1 MKTIER
7 LRALAILLSTSL
19 LVAGSIAPAHADTV
33 ASLLGNFTIN
43 QYCGLRV
50 ELNHESAQLKV
61 HYVVVFGQLPAL
73 RELHVADANGD
84 GVTTEDERNAYVE
97 RLAPEFASHLKASVD
112 GAPISLR
119 AQRWTSSLPSEQAGF
134 SLRLDADFVADL
146 AMPVSDAS
154 HKLTFTNDNYAGRI
168 GWHEIDVKSDGGIAL
183 FDTNAYGNSLTAAL
197 AANPKVLPAS
207 GPLDER
213 AVQLSFVRGALPAGA
228 KPPRLRPGVEARVD
242 SNDAAAS
249 GPTAST
255 SQPNRDA
262 ANASTQGFDAN
273 WLSTQTKR
281 LLDVIS
287 APSVPL
293 HILMLALFGALVLGA
308 LHAFSPG
315 HGKTVVGA
323 YLIGSRG
330 TPRHA
335 VFLGLIVTIT
345 HTLGVFVLGFATL
358 FAAQF
363 IVPER
368 LFPILSLISGLLVV
382 GIGLMLLV
390 QRLRAP
396 AHEHLHSHQQ
406 LHGHSHDHAHDDT
419 QDHVHEHAQGHAHD
433 HKHEHAH
440 EHDHDHRHVANHGH
454 AHAHGAGLGV
464 VALTSPATG
473 ATQTFRLAASKP
485 PMISGKIAHAHRHG
499 DELVHSHGGS
509 VHSHL
514 PPVGPGERITWRSL
528 VALGV
533 SGGLIPCPSAMVLL
547 LAAVALNKTS
557 YGLLLVVAFS
567 VGLAVTL
574 TLVGLAFLYARK
586 LFPRL
591 DGNGR
596 WARLLPIVS
605 AALITVVGLVICYG
619 AIVGSAAIAASLS

>member
-1 MKTIER
+1 MKQ
-7 LRALAILLSTSL
+7 LRAFAILLSTL
-19 LVAGSIAPAHADTV
+19 LIGTGTIATARADTV

-43 QYCGLRV
+43 QYCGVRI
-50 ELNHESAQLKV
+50 ERDSENEQLKL

-73 RELHVADANGD
+73 RELHAADVNGD
-84 GVTTEDERNAYVE
+84 GVTTEDERNAYVA
-97 RLAPEFASHLKASVD
+97 RLAPEFASHLKISID
-112 GAPISLR
+112 GAPVALR

-134 SLRLDADFVADL
+134 SLRLEADFAADL
-146 AMPVSDAS
+146 PATTTNATR
-154 HKLTFTNDNYAGRI
+154 KLTFTNDNYAGRI
-168 GWHEIDVKSDGGIAL
+168 GWHEIDVKGDGGIAL
-183 FDTNAYGNSLTAAL
+183 FDTNAYGNSLTNAL
-197 AANPKVLPAS
+197 TENPKALPSS

-213 AVQLSFVRGALPAGA
+213 SVVLSFVRGEIPSGA
-228 KPPRLRPGVEARVD
+228 KRPQLRSDAEPRVGSDEAAVSASVTKSATQSNQSATAPSTRGLD
-242 SNDAAAS
+242 S
-249 GPTAST
+249 
-255 SQPNRDA
+255 
-262 ANASTQGFDAN
+262 N
-273 WLSTQTKR
+273 WLSIQTKR

-345 HTLGVFVLGFATL
+345 HTLGVFLLGFATL
-358 FAAQF
+358 FAAQY

-368 LFPILSLISGLLVV
+368 LFPVLSLVSGLLVV
-382 GIGLMLLV
+382 GIGSMLLI

-396 AHEHLHSHQQ
+396 
-406 LHGHSHDHAHDDT
+406 GHSHSHS
-419 QDHVHEHAQGHAHD
+419 HEGLDGHAHD
-433 HKHEHAH
+433 HAYEHMH
-440 EHDHDHRHVANHGH
+440 TH
-454 AHAHGAGLGV
+454 ARDV
-464 VALTSPATG
+464 VSLTSPVTG
-473 ATQTFRLAASKP
+473 AVQTFRLAASKP
-485 PMISGKIAHAHRHG
+485 SMMPRREAHARRPADATVRAHRHA
-499 DELVHSHGGS
+499 DALVHSHGGS

-514 PPVGPGERITWRSL
+514 PSVGPGERITWRSL
-528 VALGV
+528 LALGV

-547 LAAVALNKTS
+547 LAAVALNKTA

-567 VGLAVTL
+567 IGLAVTL

-591 DGNGR
+591 DGDGR
-596 WARLLPIVS
+596 WARVLPIVS
-605 AALITVVGLVICYG
+605 AALITVVGLVICYS
-619 AIVGSAAIAASLS
+619 AIVGSASIVAAGVPGT

>member
-1 MKTIER
+1 MKIITR
-7 LRALAILLSTSL
+7 LRAPAMLLSTL
-19 LVAGSIAPAHADTV
+19 LLGAGSIATARADTV

-43 QYCGLRV
+43 QYCGLRIEGDQV
-50 ELNHESAQLKV
+50 KV

-97 RLAPEFASHLKASVD
+97 RLAPEFASRLKVNID
-112 GAPISLR
+112 GAPVALR

-134 SLRLDADFVADL
+134 SLRLDADFAADL
-146 AMPVSDAS
+146 PTPAS
-154 HKLTFTNDNYAGRI
+154 SAKRKLDFTNDNYGGRI
-168 GWHEIDVKSDGGIAL
+168 GWREIDVKSEGDIAL
-183 FDTNAYGNSLTAAL
+183 FDTNAYGNSLTNAL
-197 AANPKVLPAS
+197 TENPIALPSA

-213 AVQLSFVRGALPAGA
+213 AVQLSFVRGALPANA
-228 KPPRLRPGVEARVD
+228 KPPQLRPDIEPRMGTNGAVV
-242 SNDAAAS
+242 S
-249 GPTAST
+249 GDTAST
-255 SQPNRDA
+255 MQSNNGVA
-262 ANASTQGFDAN
+262 APSMRSLDNN
-273 WLSTQTKR
+273 WLSTQTRR

-335 VFLGLIVTIT
+335 VFLGLVVTIT
-345 HTLGVFVLGFATL
+345 HTLGVFMLGFATL

-382 GIGLMLLV
+382 GIGSMLLI

-396 AHEHLHSHQQ
+396 G
-406 LHGHSHDHAHDDT
+406 HGHSHAN
-419 QDHVHEHAQGHAHD
+419 EELHD
-433 HKHEHAH
+433 HRHDHPHEHAH
-440 EHDHDHRHVANHGH
+440 QHAHHHSHEHAHGQRHDHRHAANHTH
-454 AHAHGAGLGV
+454 AHAGGLGA

-473 ATQTFRLAASKP
+473 ATQTFRLAAASPSPMAISK
-485 PMISGKIAHAHRHG
+485 ARAHRH
-499 DELVHSHGGS
+499 DDMLVHSHGGT
-509 VHSHL
+509 VHSNL
-514 PPVGPGERITWRSL
+514 PRVGPGERITWRSL
-528 VALGV
+528 LALGI

-547 LAAVALNKTS
+547 LAAVALNKTA

-567 VGLAVTL
+567 IGLALTL
-574 TLVGLAFLYARK
+574 TLVGLAFLYARN

-591 DGNGR
+591 EGNGR

-605 AALITVVGLVICYG
+605 AALITMLGLVICYG
-619 AIVGSAAIAASLS
+619 AIVGSVSIVAGSLPGT

>member
-1 MKTIER
+1 MRTMRR
-7 LRALAILLSTSL
+7 LRAFAMLVSTL
-19 LVAGSIAPAHADTV
+19 LVGASSIATARADTV

-43 QYCGLRV
+43 QYCSLRIERDSENDQV
-50 ELNHESAQLKV
+50 KI

-73 RELHVADANGD
+73 RELHAADVNGD
-84 GVTTEDERNAYVE
+84 GVTTEDERNAYVA
-97 RLAPEFASHLKASVD
+97 RLAPEFASQLKVSVD
-112 GAPISLR
+112 GTPVALR

-134 SLRLDADFVADL
+134 SLRLEADFIADL
-146 AMPVSDAS
+146 PAATLNAARRLS
-154 HKLTFTNDNYAGRI
+154 FTNDNYAGRI
-168 GWHEIDVKSDGGIAL
+168 GWHEIDVKSGSDVAM
-183 FDTNAYGNSLTAAL
+183 FDTNAHGDSLTDAL
-197 AANPKVLPAS
+197 SVNPKALPAN

-213 AVQLSFVRGALPAGA
+213 TVQLSFARGALPVGA
-228 KPPRLRPGVEARVD
+228 KPPQLRSGVD
-242 SNDAAAS
+242 SRASSDDAAVSS
-249 GPTAST
+249 GDTTSATQSIQSVTARST
-255 SQPNRDA
+255 RGLDS
-262 ANASTQGFDAN
+262 N
-273 WLSTQTKR
+273 WLSIQTKR

-293 HILMLALFGALVLGA
+293 HILMLALLGALVLGA
-308 LHAFSPG
+308 MHAFSPG

-345 HTLGVFVLGFATL
+345 HTLGVFLLGFATL

-382 GIGLMLLV
+382 GIGSMLLI

-396 AHEHLHSHQQ
+396 APVHAHSHES
-406 LHGHSHDHAHDDT
+406 LHGHQHDR
-419 QDHVHEHAQGHAHD
+419 AHD
-433 HKHEHAH
+433 HRHDQTHAQTHEHAH
-440 EHDHDHRHVANHGH
+440 RVI
-454 AHAHGAGLGV
+454 
-464 VALTSPATG
+464 ALNSPATG
-473 ATQTFRLAASKP
+473 ALRTFRLAASKP
-485 PMISGKIAHAHRHG
+485 TMMSRGTVHARDHVDAKARAHRHA
-499 DELVHSHGGS
+499 DALVHSHGGS

-528 VALGV
+528 LALGV

-547 LAAVALNKTS
+547 LASVALNKTA

-591 DGNGR
+591 GGEGR
-596 WARLLPIVS
+596 WARVLPIVS

-619 AIVGSAAIAASLS
+619 AIIGSAALTTG